1 MPVPVAPVTPNPA
14 SRRSNAP
21 TPLRRR
27 QTATPTA
34 PPRRRTLLNA
44 ALVFVAVVLV
54 ADALVGEK
62 GFLVTVR
69 ARQDAQVEEAKL
81 ASLRQENARLRE
93 EKRRLNDDAATI
105 EAEARRQL
113 GLAQPGEIMFILKD
127 IHPAD
132 RTRASSAR

>member
-1 MPVPVAPVTPNPA
+1 M
-14 SRRSNAP
+14 
-21 TPLRRR
+21 
-27 QTATPTA
+27 
-34 PPRRRTLLNA
+34 NA

-62 GFLVTVR
+62 GFLVTLR
-69 ARQDAQVEEAKL
+69 ARQDAQMEEAKL

-93 EKRRLNDDAATI
+93 EKRRLNEDAATI

-127 IHPAD
+127 IHPPD
-132 RTRASSAR
+132 RTRPSSAR

>member
-1 MPVPVAPVTPNPA
+1 MPAQDDTP
-14 SRRSNAP
+14 
-21 TPLRRR
+21 PLRRR
-27 QTATPTA
+27 QAAAAAP

-62 GFLVTVR
+62 GFLVTMR
-69 ARQDAQVEEAKL
+69 ARQAAQAEEARL
-81 ASLRQENARLRE
+81 AALRQENARLRE
-93 EKRRLNDDAATI
+93 EKRLLSEDAATI

-127 IHPAD
+127 IHPPD
-132 RTRASSAR
+132 RTRASAVR